1 MEPKD
6 ADHMHYYFFSKGR
19 YKRKL
24 VSEQAWATAL
34 LTGWKPITNTKYQT
48 SIFTADLFRRI
59 TEKYGMNSKW
69 YREAIK
75 SNLVFPYM
83 IIGKRN
89 HAPKAKAFKG
99 NRCERCANAPT
110 NE

>member
-34 LTGWKPITNTKYQT
+34 LTGWHPVVNKRYKTT
-48 SIFTADLFRRI
+48 IFT
-59 TEKYGMNSKW
+59 TELWKAVTGLNPGSKW
-69 YREAIK
+69 YRELMQG
-75 SNLVFPYM
+75 NVCFPYM

-99 NRCERCANAPT
+99 NRCERCTNAQVG
-110 NE
+110 